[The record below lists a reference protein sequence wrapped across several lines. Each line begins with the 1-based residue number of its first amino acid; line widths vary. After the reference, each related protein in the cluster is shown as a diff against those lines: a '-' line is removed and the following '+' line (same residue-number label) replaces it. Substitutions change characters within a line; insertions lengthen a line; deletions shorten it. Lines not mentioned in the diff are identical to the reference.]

1 MENNMNNYA
10 ERYNDLTPDK
20 KALFTLRLDRLV
32 PREATPAATEMTDKR
47 LVAYVVWKPGEAP
60 QMGELR
66 SFIKG
71 HLPEYMLPSAFVEM
85 DMLPLSPNGK
95 VERKLLPAPDGAR
108 PELEQAYV
116 APRNEVEQTLSNIWA
131 EVLRLE
137 EIGINDNFFDLGG
150 HSLLATQVISRVEVA
165 FNVELPLRA
174 IFENPTV
181 AGLAMTLVQAQADL
195 AEEAELLRVLEE
207 LEHLSEDEADSEL
220 SN

>member
-1 MENNMNNYA
+1 MINYA
-10 ERYNDLTPDK
+10 ERYNTLTADK
-20 KALFTLRLDRLV
+20 KALFTLRLDKLA
-32 PREATPAATEMTDKR
+32 PRESTTSANDITDKR
-47 LVAYVVWKPGEAP
+47 IVAYIVWKQGEAS
-60 QMGELR
+60 QTGELR
-66 SFIKG
+66 HFIKG

-85 DMLPLSPNGK
+85 DALPLSPNGK

-108 PELEQAYV
+108 PELEQAFV
-116 APRNEVEQTLSNIWA
+116 APRNEVEQTLANIWA
-131 EVLRLE
+131 EVLRLDQ
-137 EIGINDNFFDLGG
+137 IGINDNFFDLGG

-181 AGLAMTLVQAQADL
+181 AGLGMALVQAQADM
-195 AEEAELLRVLEE
+195 AGEAELLRVLEE

>member
-1 MENNMNNYA
+1 MTNYT
-10 ERYNDLTPDK
+10 ERYNNLTPDK
-20 KALFTLRLDRLV
+20 KALFSLRLDRLA
-32 PREATPAATEMTDKR
+32 PRETTTAGNDIADKR
-47 LVAYVVWKPGEAP
+47 LVAYIVWKHGEAP
-60 QMGELR
+60 QLGELR
-66 SFIKG
+66 NFIKG

-85 DMLPLSPNGK
+85 DALPLSPNGK
-95 VERKLLPAPDGAR
+95 VDRKLLPAPDGAR
-108 PELEQAYV
+108 PELEQAFV
-116 APRNEVEQTLSNIWA
+116 APRNEVEQTLANIWG

-137 EIGINDNFFDLGG
+137 QIGINDNFFDLGG

-181 AGLAMTLVQAQADL
+181 AGLGMMLVQAQADL
-195 AEEAELLRVLEE
+195 AGESELLRVLEE

>member
-1 MENNMNNYA
+1 MINYA

-20 KALFTLRLDRLV
+20 KALFALRLDRLV
-32 PREATPAATEMTDKR
+32 PREATPAANDMTDKR
-47 LVAYVVWKPGEAP
+47 LVAYIVWKQGESP
-60 QMGELR
+60 QTGELR
-66 SFIKG
+66 NFIKD

-85 DMLPLSPNGK
+85 DALPLSPNGK
-95 VERKLLPAPDGAR
+95 VDRKLLPAPDGAR
-108 PELEQAYV
+108 PELEQAFV

-137 EIGINDNFFDLGG
+137 QIGINDNFFDIGG

-165 FNVELPLRA
+165 FNVKLPLRA

-181 AGLAMTLVQAQADL
+181 AGLGMSLVQAQAEL
-195 AEEAELLRVLEE
+195 AGEAELLHMLEE